1 MSARAVHLASVLG
14 IQKRRPV
21 FLYKNRASFSG
32 FELEYPVEA
41 QKLNHGLNLWL
52 QSLQNDLAGI
62 FRKTAKN
69 TQQETD
75 ARTVD
80 EIHIRHL
87 DFGMNKGIF
96 PKRPDLLLKL
106 RGPACIEASPQN
118 FKSDGFA
125 IGMRIKESFHRWPTY
140 IRASRECKW
149 RTLEIALGLSLP

>member
-1 MSARAVHLASVLG
+1 MSAQVVHLASVLV
-14 IQKRRPV
+14 IQKGRPI
-21 FLYKNRASFSG
+21 FLYKNRAPVLG
-32 FELEYPVEA
+32 FELEYPVQA
-41 QKLNHGLNLWL
+41 QKLNHGLNLGF

-69 TQQETD
+69 TQQEAD

-106 RGPACIEASPQN
+106 RGPACIEARSQN

-125 IGMRIKESFHRWPTY
+125 IGMRIKENFHRWPTY

>member
-1 MSARAVHLASVLG
+1 MSAQGVHLATFRG
-14 IQKRRPV
+14 IPKGRPV

-32 FELEYPVEA
+32 FELEDPMEA
-41 QKLNHGLNLWL
+41 KKLDHGLDLGL
-52 QSLQNDLAGI
+52 QSLQNDFAGI
-62 FRKTAKN
+62 FRKAAQDA
-69 TQQETD
+69 QQETD

-106 RGPACIEASPQN
+106 RRPACIEASPQN

-140 IRASRECKW
+140 IRTSRECKW
-149 RTLEIALGLSLP
+149 RTPEIALGLSLP